1 MAAACIGTYFEVPA
15 NDISAAL
22 EAYTPSNN
30 RSQLTITQDN
40 KLVVDAYNANPTS
53 MRAALDNFRLIKSEH
68 KMCILGQMGELG
80 EVSDE
85 EHQKVIDMLQEA
97 RFDEV
102 WLVGPAFQQLDSP
115 FRTFANVDE
124 VKDAIAQQQPA
135 GRYILIKGSNSVKL
149 FQLPELL

>member
-1 MAAACIGTYFEVPA
+1 
-15 NDISAAL
+15 
-22 EAYTPSNN
+22 
-30 RSQLTITQDN
+30 
-40 KLVVDAYNANPTS
+40 
-53 MRAALDNFRLIKSEH
+53 
-68 KMCILGQMGELG
+68 MGELG
-80 EVSDE
+80 DVSKE

-102 WLVGPAFQQLDSP
+102 WLVGSAFQQLDSP